1 MNPRCRL
8 TSRAPEPQSLVA
20 SPFRRNDGTVH
31 ACNDQEGELGAILK
45 KVSHGLWNLCAAG
58 ALLCMAHAATAATVG
73 PVTDDLGVI
82 RIAKGAPIQIGAYWV
97 LSGADTALGLDEK
110 RGVEI
115 AFKELGGKTLGHPLK
130 LNAEDDGCNAEGGQT
145 AATKLAA
152 NPQTVIVLGP
162 GCSSAATPGAPIL
175 WQQGIVNICTACTA
189 PALTASTRKPEY
201 EGFARTVFSDSE
213 QGKADATYAHNVANV
228 QAVVTIHDGSPY
240 AQQLQQVF
248 ADNFK
253 QLGGKVLSQE
263 AVAPSDV
270 DMHPLLTRIAS
281 EKPDLIYFP
290 VFTAAAAQI
299 LRQAKETPGLEK
311 TRLMGGGSLLSA
323 DFIEAA
329 GPSVVGFII
338 GYPDLSPEAMGK
350 GYPKFV
356 EDYKK
361 AYNEAP
367 ISGYH
372 ANAYD
377 GAMLAIKAIEKV
389 AKSDKD
395 GNLYIGKKALRDAVF
410 AEKFEGISGP
420 IACDKYG
427 ECSQFKPSILQFSS
441 SDPKTFGIG
450 QNPKKIWP

>member
-1 MNPRCRL
+1 LRTVLKKYSLGLARVFV
-8 TSRAPEPQSLVA
+8 AVGLVA
-20 SPFRRNDGTVH
+20 
-31 ACNDQEGELGAILK
+31 I
-45 KVSHGLWNLCAAG
+45 
-58 ALLCMAHAATAATVG
+58 AHAASAATVG
-73 PVTDDLGVI
+73 PVTDPMGVI

-97 LSGADTALGLDEK
+97 LSGADTALGQDEK

-115 AFKELGGKTLGHPLK
+115 AFKDVGGKVLGHPLK

-162 GCSSAATPGAPIL
+162 ACSSAATPGAPIL
-175 WQQGIVNICTACTA
+175 WQQGIVDICTACTA
-189 PALTASTRKPEY
+189 PALTSPERKPEY
-201 EGFARTVFSDSE
+201 DGFARTVFSDSE
-213 QGKADATYAHNVANV
+213 QGKADATYVHDVAKA
-228 QAVVTIHDGSPY
+228 QSVVTIHDGSPY
-240 AQQLQQVF
+240 AQQLQQVM

-253 QLGGKVLSQE
+253 KMGGKVLSQE
-263 AVAPSDV
+263 AIAPTDV
-270 DMHPLLTRIAS
+270 DMHPVLTRIAS

-299 LRQAKETPGLEK
+299 LRQAKETPGLDHTK
-311 TRLMGGGSLLSA
+311 LMGGGSLLSA

-329 GPSVVGFII
+329 GPAVVGFII

-356 EDYKK
+356 AEYKK
-361 AYNEAP
+361 DYGEAP

-377 GAMLAIKAIEKV
+377 GAILAIKAIEKV
-389 AKSDKD
+389 GKTDSA

-410 AEKFEGISGP
+410 DIKFEGISGP

-427 ECSQFKPSILQFSS
+427 ECSQFKPSVLQFNSA
-441 SDPKTFGIG
+441 DPKTFGVG
-450 QNPKKIWP
+450 TNPKKIWP

>member
-1 MNPRCRL
+1 M
-8 TSRAPEPQSLVA
+8 
-20 SPFRRNDGTVH
+20 
-31 ACNDQEGELGAILK
+31 ACFGMPH
-45 KVSHGLWNLCAAG
+45 V
-58 ALLCMAHAATAATVG
+58 ATAATVG

-115 AFKELGGKTLGHPLK
+115 AFKEVGGKILGHPLK

-162 GCSSAATPGAPIL
+162 ACSSAATPGAPIL
-175 WQQGIVNICTACTA
+175 WQQGIVDICTACTA
-189 PALTASTRKPEY
+189 PKLTSPDRKPEY
-201 EGFARTVFSDSE
+201 AGFARTVFSDSE
-213 QGKADATYAHNVANV
+213 QGKADATYVHDISKA
-228 QAVVTIHDGSPY
+228 QSVVTVHDGSPY

-253 QLGGKVLSQE
+253 QMGGKVLSQE
-263 AVAPSDV
+263 AIAPTDV
-270 DMHPLLTRIAS
+270 DMKPLLTRIAS

-299 LRQAKETPGLEK
+299 VRQAKSTPGLEK
-311 TRLMGGGSLLSA
+311 TALMGGGSLLSA
-323 DFIEAA
+323 DFIEAG
-329 GPSVVGFII
+329 GPSVVGFRI

-350 GYPKFV
+350 NYPKFV
-356 EDYKK
+356 EEYKK

-389 AKSDKD
+389 AKTDKD
-395 GNLYIGKKALRDAVF
+395 GNTYIGKKALRDAVF
-410 AEKFEGISGP
+410 STKFDGISGP
-420 IACDKYG
+420 IACDPYG
-427 ECSQFKPSILQFSS
+427 ECSQFKPSVLEFTSA
-441 SDPKTFGIG
+441 DPKTFGIG
-450 QNPKKIWP
+450 KNPKKIWP

>member
-1 MNPRCRL
+1 M
-8 TSRAPEPQSLVA
+8 
-20 SPFRRNDGTVH
+20 RN
-31 ACNDQEGELGAILK
+31 ILNI
-45 KVSHGLWNLCAAG
+45 LLAAVG
-58 ALLCMAHAATAATVG
+58 VVVIAHAASAAMVG
-73 PVTDDLGVI
+73 PVTDPLGVI

-115 AFKELGGKTLGHPLK
+115 AFKDLGGKVLGHPLK

-162 GCSSAATPGAPIL
+162 ACSSAATPGAPIL

-189 PALTASTRKPEY
+189 PALTAADRKPEY
-201 EGFARTVFSDSE
+201 DGFARTVFSDSE
-213 QGKADATYAHNVANV
+213 QGKADATYVHNVVKAGS
-228 QAVVTIHDGSPY
+228 VVTVHDGSPY
-240 AQQLQQVF
+240 AQQLQQVM

-253 QLGGKVLSQE
+253 KMGGKVLSQE
-263 AVAPSDV
+263 AIAPTDV

-290 VFTAAAAQI
+290 IFTAAAAQI

-311 TRLMGGGSLLSA
+311 TKLMGGGSLLSA
-323 DFIEAA
+323 GFIEAA
-329 GPSVVGFII
+329 GPSAVGFII
-338 GYPDLSPEAMGK
+338 GYPDLSPDAMGK

-356 EDYKK
+356 AEYKK
-361 AYNEAP
+361 DYGEAP

-420 IACDKYG
+420 IACDQYG
-427 ECSQFKPSILQFSS
+427 ECSQFKPSVLEFTSA
-441 SDPKTFGIG
+441 DTKTFGVG
-450 QNPKKIWP
+450 TNPKKIWP

>member
-1 MNPRCRL
+1 LSTILNRF
-8 TSRAPEPQSLVA
+8 SFGLVK
-20 SPFRRNDGTVH
+20 
-31 ACNDQEGELGAILK
+31 I
-45 KVSHGLWNLCAAG
+45 CAVI
-58 ALLCMAHAATAATVG
+58 ALLPMTHFANAATVG
-73 PVTDDLGVI
+73 PVTDDIGVI
-82 RIAKGAPIQIGAYWV
+82 RIAKGAPVQIGAYWV

-115 AFKELGGKTLGHPLK
+115 AFKDVGGKLLDHPLK

-175 WQQGIVNICTACTA
+175 WQAGIVNICTACTA
-189 PALTASTRKPEY
+189 PALTAPTRKPEY
-201 EGFARTVFSDSE
+201 AGFARTIFSDSE
-213 QGKADATYAHNVANV
+213 QGKADATYVHDVAKA
-228 QAVVTIHDGSPY
+228 QSIVTIHDGSPY
-240 AQQLQQVF
+240 AQQLQQVM

-263 AVAPSDV
+263 AVSPNDV

-311 TRLMGGGSLLSA
+311 VALMGGASLLSA

-329 GPSVVGFII
+329 GPSVVGFRI
-338 GYPDLSPEAMGK
+338 GYPDLSPDAMGRN
-350 GYPKFV
+350 YPKFID
-356 EDYKK
+356 EYRKDYG
-361 AYNEAP
+361 EAP

-389 AKSDKD
+389 AKTDSA

-410 AEKFEGISGP
+410 ATKFDGISGP
-420 IACDKYG
+420 IACDAYG
-427 ECSQFKPSILQFSS
+427 ECSQFKPSVLEFTSA
-441 SDPKTFGIG
+441 DPKTFGVG
-450 QNPKKIWP
+450 KNPKKIWP